1 MRALAALSR
10 FVGNT
15 FAYWVLLFAILAFL
29 FPQVFIGLKGWIVPL
44 LGLVMFGMGLTLK
57 LEDFS
62 EVARNPWRVALGV
75 IAHFVI
81 MPGVAWLLCQVFQL
95 PPEIAVGVILV
106 GCCPSGTSSNVM
118 AWLAKGDLALAVAI
132 AAVTTLLAPL
142 LTPTL
147 IWLLASA
154 WLPVSFLDMFWSI
167 LQLVMLPIV
176 LGVVAQRLLGARVSY
191 AMDVLPLV
199 SVVSIVMI
207 VCAVVAASQAKI
219 AESGL
224 LIMAVVILHNTFGF
238 LLGYFT
244 GKVFSCHWRNAS
256 RWHWKSACRTPAW
269 ARHWPARTFR
279 HWRRC
284 RVRCSASGTIFP
296 VRCWRRISGKCR
308 RKRIHPGPSSD
319 PEDYRSHSA
328 W

>member
-15 FAYWVLLFAILAFL
+15 FAYWVLIFAVVAFL
-29 FPQVFIGLKGWIVPL
+29 QPAWFIGLKGAIVPL

-57 LEDFS
+57 LEDFA
-62 EVARNPWRVALGV
+62 EVARHPWRVALGV
-75 IAHFVI
+75 VAHFVI
-81 MPGVAWLLCQVFQL
+81 MPGVAWLLCQVFHL

-118 AWLAKGDLALAVAI
+118 TWLARGDLALSVPI

-142 LTPTL
+142 LTPAL

-154 WLPVSFLDMFWSI
+154 WLPVSFMELFWSI
-167 LQLVMLPIV
+167 LQVVLLPIV
-176 LGVVAQRLLGARVSY
+176 LGVVAQRLLGARVRH
-191 AMDVLPLV
+191 AVEVLPLV
-199 SVVSIVMI
+199 SVISIVAI
-207 VCAVVAASQAKI
+207 VAAVVAASQAKI

-244 GKVFSCHWRNAS
+244 GRVFGLPLAQRKSLALEVGMQNSGLGAALAS
-256 RWHWKSACRTPAW
+256 AHFSPLAAVPSALFSVWHN
-269 ARHWPARTFR
+269 
-279 HWRRC
+279 
-284 RVRCSASGTIFP
+284 
-296 VRCWRRISGKCR
+296 ISGALLATYFR
-308 RKRIHPGPSSD
+308 RMSEK
-319 PEDYRSHSA
+319 EDRELLASKSET
-328 W
+328 

>member
-15 FAYWVLLFAILAFL
+15 FAYWVLLFAVLAFL
-29 FPQVFIGLKGWIVPL
+29 FPDWFIALKTLIVPL

-62 EVARNPWRVALGV
+62 EVVRHPWRVALGV
-75 IAHFVI
+75 VAHFVI
-81 MPGVAWLLCQVFQL
+81 MPGVAWLLCQVFHL
-95 PPEIAVGVILV
+95 PAEIAVGVILV

-118 AWLAKGDLALAVAI
+118 TWLAKGDLALSVAI

-142 LTPTL
+142 LTPAL

-154 WLPVSFLDMFWSI
+154 WLPVSFMDMFWSI
-167 LQLVMLPIV
+167 LQFVMLPIV
-176 LGVVAQRLLGARVSY
+176 LGVVAQKVLGEKVQY
-191 AMDVLPLV
+191 AVDVLPLI

-238 LLGYFT
+238 GLGYFT
-244 GKVFSCHWRNAS
+244 GKLFKLPLPQRKSLSLEVGMQNSGLGAALAAAHFSPLAAVPS
-256 RWHWKSACRTPAW
+256 ALFSVWHN
-269 ARHWPARTFR
+269 
-279 HWRRC
+279 
-284 RVRCSASGTIFP
+284 
-296 VRCWRRISGKCR
+296 ISGALLSTYF
-308 RKRIHPGPSSD
+308 RKMEPD
-319 PEDYRSHSA
+319 AVAAEDKPVVS
-328 W
+328 

>member
-75 IAHFVI
+75 VAHFVI

-142 LTPTL
+142 LTPTPATRS
-147 IWLLASA
+147 ASA
-154 WLPVSFLDMFWSI
+154 S
-167 LQLVMLPIV
+167 
-176 LGVVAQRLLGARVSY
+176 
-191 AMDVLPLV
+191 
-199 SVVSIVMI
+199 
-207 VCAVVAASQAKI
+207 AA
-219 AESGL
+219 G
-224 LIMAVVILHNTFGF
+224 
-238 LLGYFT
+238 
-244 GKVFSCHWRNAS
+244 
-256 RWHWKSACRTPAW
+256 
-269 ARHWPARTFR
+269 
-279 HWRRC
+279 
-284 RVRCSASGTIFP
+284 
-296 VRCWRRISGKCR
+296 
-308 RKRIHPGPSSD
+308 
-319 PEDYRSHSA
+319 
-328 W
+328 

>member
-1 MRALAALSR
+1 M
-10 FVGNT
+10 
-15 FAYWVLLFAILAFL
+15 LFAILAFL
-29 FPQVFIGLKGWIVPL
+29 FPQAFIGLKSWIVPL

-147 IWLLASA
+147 IWFLASA

-176 LGVVAQRLLGARVSY
+176 LGVIAQRLLGARVSY
-191 AMDVLPLV
+191 AVDVLPLV

-224 LIMAVVILHNTFGF
+224 LIMADALASAHFSPLAAVPSALFSVWHN
-238 LLGYFT
+238 
-244 GKVFSCHWRNAS
+244 
-256 RWHWKSACRTPAW
+256 
-269 ARHWPARTFR
+269 
-279 HWRRC
+279 
-284 RVRCSASGTIFP
+284 
-296 VRCWRRISGKCR
+296 ISGALLSTYF
-308 RKRIHPGPSSD
+308 RKM
-319 PEDYRSHSA
+319 PEEENTSVR
-328 W
+328 